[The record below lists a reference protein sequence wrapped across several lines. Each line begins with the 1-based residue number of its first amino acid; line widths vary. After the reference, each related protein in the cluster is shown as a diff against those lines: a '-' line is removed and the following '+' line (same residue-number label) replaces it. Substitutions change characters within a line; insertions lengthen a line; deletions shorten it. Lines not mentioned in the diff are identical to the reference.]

1 MKILPFFLPSICRS
15 CSVNGLRLAVSIG
28 SMACTVGAADIAAA
42 AGLTGADL
50 EEVTVVG
57 RRIALSGEPRA
68 ASEGTVLREQ
78 LESRPLLRV
87 GELLEV
93 VPGMIVTQH
102 TGDGKANQ
110 YFLRGFN
117 LDHGTDFSTRV
128 EGMPV
133 NMPTH
138 AHGQGYM
145 DLNFVIPELVGQLVY
160 RKGTY
165 YPELGNF
172 SAAGAADIRYLDSI
186 AEPFVS
192 LTWGDQDFF
201 RAVAGGSI
209 DVAGGALLAGLEV
222 DRTDGPWV
230 NPENLKKTNGVLRWS
245 RTGEN
250 AGLAVDVM
258 GYSASWDS
266 TDQIPQRAVAAGQ
279 LDRFGAIDTTT
290 GGESSRYSVSLQGF
304 GPAADGRLDY
314 SAYAIDYDLRLYSN
328 FTYFLDEVNG
338 DQFAQFDD
346 RRVYGGA
353 LTWSRALSLGAEGS
367 TLRVGADVR
376 HDDIDPVGLYLSRE
390 RERYATVRE
399 DSVSHTLTGLWTGFA
414 TRWAPWLRTEL
425 GARFDRLDYD
435 VRSDLAENS
444 GSGNDSL
451 TSPKLSIAL
460 GPWADTEYFVAAG
473 RGFHSNDV
481 RGATI
486 EVDPADPTCTV
497 AGGCLSPVTALVPAT
512 GYEVGARTAL
522 LPRTQL
528 SIALWRLDLDSELL
542 FVGDGGATEPTRASR
557 REGVEL
563 GLYARPTDALIV
575 DADYAWTRPR
585 FRDDDPTGDRIPG
598 AIESA
603 ASLGI
608 TGEWPNGFFAG
619 ARVRYLGPAA
629 LVEDDSVRSESTT
642 LVNVQAGY
650 RWSRFRVTVALFNA
664 LDEEA
669 NDITYFYESRLAGE
683 AAPVEDV
690 HFHPVEPRS
699 VRVTLEGRF

>member
-1 MKILPFFLPSICRS
+1 
-15 CSVNGLRLAVSIG
+15 VNGLRLAAAIG
-28 SMACTVGAADIAAA
+28 SSAWYLGIAGSAAA
-42 AGLTGADL
+42 AGLTGAGL

-68 ASEGTVLREQ
+68 ASEGTVLRDQ

-128 EGMPV
+128 EGMSV

-145 DLNFVIPELVGQLVY
+145 DLNFVIPELVDQLVY

-172 SAAGAADIRYLDSI
+172 SAAGAAEIRYVDRVP
-186 AEPFVS
+186 EPFIS
-192 LTWGDQDFF
+192 LTWGEHDFV
-201 RAVAGGSI
+201 RATAAGAI
-209 DVAGGALLAGLEV
+209 DFAGGALLAGLEV

-230 NPENLKKTNGVLRWS
+230 NPENLRKTNGVLRWS
-245 RTGEN
+245 RTRET
-250 AGLAVDVM
+250 AGLALAVM

-266 TDQIPQRAVAAGQ
+266 TDQIPQRAVETGR
-279 LDRFGAIDTTT
+279 LDRFGAVDPTT
-290 GGESSRYSVSLQGF
+290 GGESSRYSLSLQGF

-328 FTYFLDEVNG
+328 FTYFVDEVNG

-353 LTWSRALSLGAEGS
+353 LTWSRPLSFGAEGS

-376 HDDIDPVGLYLSRE
+376 HDDIEPVGLYLSRA
-390 RERYATVRE
+390 RERYETVRE
-399 DSVSHTLTGLWTGFA
+399 DAVSQTLTGLWTGFA
-414 TRWAPWLRTEL
+414 TRWTPWLRTEI
-425 GARFDRLDYD
+425 GARFDRLGYD
-435 VRSDLAENS
+435 VQSDLPENS

-451 TSPKLSIAL
+451 TSPKLSLAL
-460 GPWADTEYFVAAG
+460 GPWAETEYFIAAG

-486 EVDPADPTCTV
+486 QVDPADPTCTV
-497 AGGCLSPVTALVPAT
+497 ADGCLAPVTALVPAT

-528 SIALWRLDLDSELL
+528 SVALWRLDLDSELL

-557 REGVEL
+557 REGVEV

-585 FRDDDPTGDRIPG
+585 FRDDDPAGNRIPG

-608 TGEWPNGFFAG
+608 TGEWPSGFFAG

-629 LVEDDSVRSESTT
+629 LVEDDSVRSRSTT
-642 LVNVQAGY
+642 LVNLQGGY
-650 RWSRFRVTVALFNA
+650 RWSRFRLTVALFNA
-664 LDEEA
+664 FDEQA
-669 NDITYFYESRLAGE
+669 NDITYYYESRLPGE
-683 AAPVEDV
+683 VAPVEDV

-699 VRVTLEGRF
+699 LRVTLEGRF